1 MKVAILA
8 YVRQDPGTYRKMH
21 GRILGTYRR
30 MHGRM
35 HGSMLHAALLNSALL
50 NIVEQ
55 GLIVTEIFIK
65 FAAV

>member
-1 MKVAILA
+1 M
-8 YVRQDPGTYRKMH
+8 R
-21 GRILGTYRR
+21 GTYRR
-30 MHGRM
+30 MHG
-35 HGSMLHAALLNSALL
+35 SMLHAALLNAALLNSALL

>member
-1 MKVAILA
+1 M
-8 YVRQDPGTYRKMH
+8 R
-21 GRILGTYRR
+21 GTYRR
-30 MHGRM
+30 MHG
-35 HGSMLHAALLNSALL
+35 SILQAVLLNSALL